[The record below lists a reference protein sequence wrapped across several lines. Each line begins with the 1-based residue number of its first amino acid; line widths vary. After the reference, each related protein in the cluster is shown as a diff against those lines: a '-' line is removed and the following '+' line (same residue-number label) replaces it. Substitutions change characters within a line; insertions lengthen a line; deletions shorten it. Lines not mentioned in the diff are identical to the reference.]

1 MLFYLELLLSSN
13 VELLITQSRP
23 AILSFLI
30 IWNMYNLYAWLSR
43 HTWWQKQE
51 EVIWFTIPN
60 RMLMAVWIK
69 KILLHLLRSSSLI
82 VEGNHTRRHVFKLKD
97 LNDNVSSVTFLF
109 VLNIIK
115 YIVLCFLHV
124 VSEPLPQFVCI

>member
-1 MLFYLELLLSSN
+1 
-13 VELLITQSRP
+13 
-23 AILSFLI
+23 
-30 IWNMYNLYAWLSR
+30 
-43 HTWWQKQE
+43 
-51 EVIWFTIPN
+51 
-60 RMLMAVWIK
+60 MLMAVWIK

-82 VEGNHTRRHVFKLKD
+82 VEGNHARRHVFKWKD

-124 VSEPLPQFVCI
+124 VSEPLPQFVCM